1 MPENRSDLFSMIH
14 PTAYVDP
21 ATRICESV
29 VIGAFAVIES
39 GVEIGAATRI
49 EAHAIIR
56 SGSIIGER
64 CIVDCHSVVGGLPQ
78 DPSFDSTIVSGVK
91 IGSDVVLREGV
102 TIHRASKEGMFT
114 CVGDGCFIMANAHV
128 AHDCQLAEKV
138 TIANAV
144 LLAGHVHVGAHAFLG
159 GAAAFHQFVRVG
171 ESAMISGLS
180 RISRDPPPFCMI
192 AERDEL
198 IGLNLVGLKRRG
210 KSNETIRS
218 LKSAFREVF
227 RVEGRFRER
236 VEPMLAKPEWAVAEV
251 QNFLTFL
258 LSSKRGLP
266 QLRCSENRKEKSMVN
281 NE

>member
-1 MPENRSDLFSMIH
+1 MIH

-21 ATRICESV
+21 ATRIDESV
-29 VIGAFAVIES
+29 VIGPFVVIEG
-39 GVEIGAATRI
+39 GVEIGASTRV

-56 SGSIIGER
+56 TGVIIGER
-64 CIVDCHSVVGGLPQ
+64 CVVDCHSAIGGLPQ
-78 DPSFDSTIVSGVK
+78 DPRFDPTTVSGVN
-91 IGSDVVLREGV
+91 IGDDVVLREGV

-114 CVGDGCFIMANAHV
+114 RVGDGCYIMANAHV

-180 RISRDPPPFCMI
+180 RVSRDAPPFCMV

-210 KSNETIRS
+210 KSMETIRA
-218 LKSAFREVF
+218 LKSAFREAF
-227 RVEGRFRER
+227 RSEGRLRER
-236 VEPMLAKPEWAVAEV
+236 VEVMLANPEYAVGEV
-251 QNFLTFL
+251 QDFLEFL
-258 LSSKRGLP
+258 LASKRGLP
-266 QLRCSENRKEKSMVN
+266 QLRRIESRNGKLTSNDE
-281 NE
+281 